1 MSSKTFDAYSAYYD
15 LLYGGKDYAG
25 EAAFV
30 DELVQQYAP
39 GSRTLLDL
47 GCGTG
52 IHAWELAER
61 GYSVIGIDQSES
73 MLDRARARAW
83 EHPMAK
89 VKPEFV
95 NGNLMDFSSAP
106 VDVIVSL
113 FDVISYLPD
122 YAALRAAASNIVAS
136 VKPGG
141 LLIFDCWYGPAV
153 HAQQPGT
160 RVRKLENDR
169 VLLTRIATSDFDFR
183 HNRIDVHY
191 DMFVRWKTSDR
202 IETFS
207 ELHPM
212 RCYFEDE
219 LRLLLEPF
227 GLQPVFAMEW
237 FTRSAPS
244 QRTWSV
250 LFGFRREAEY

>member
-1 MSSKTFDAYSAYYD
+1 MSSKNFDAYSAYYD
-15 LLYGGKDYAG
+15 LLYAGKDYAG

-30 DELVQQYAP
+30 DELIRQYAP
-39 GSRTLLDL
+39 GSRALLDL

-52 IHAWELAER
+52 IHDWELAQR
-61 GYSVIGIDQSES
+61 GYSVVGIDQSET
-73 MLDRARARAW
+73 MLEVARTRAQEYPLVRD
-83 EHPMAK
+83 
-89 VKPEFV
+89 KPQFIR
-95 NGNLMDFSSAP
+95 GNLTSFTTQP

-122 YAALRAAASNIVAS
+122 YTSMRSTATHIAASL
-136 VKPGG
+136 KPGG

-160 RVRKLENDR
+160 RVRKLESDEIA
-169 VLLTRIATSDFDFR
+169 LTRIATSDFDFR
-183 HNRIDVHY
+183 HNRIDVNY

-202 IETFS
+202 IDAFS

-219 LRLLLEPF
+219 LALLLQPF
-227 GLQPVFAMEW
+227 GLKMAFAMEW
-237 FTRSAPS
+237 FTRAAPS
-244 QRTWSV
+244 QKTWSV
-250 LFGFRREAEY
+250 LFGFQREVAP